1 MRMYLNIYKFLP
13 ITEVEGPGK
22 RACIW
27 VQGCSIRC
35 EKCALPQTWP
45 KTGGQR
51 VSVDELADKIV
62 GIEGLEG
69 VTFTGGEPFDQS
81 KALFELALRLK
92 EAGLSIITFTGYK
105 LEDILDSVDDSWQDL
120 VSLVDILIDSPYV
133 YEKSDFSRPLVGSSN
148 QRYHFLTNRYSEMDL
163 SSNSQRIE
171 IRIQKNGTISVNGQ
185 LNPVYLEKIFNELI

>member
-35 EKCALPQTWP
+35 EKCALPQTWS
-45 KTGGQR
+45 KAEGQR

-62 GIEGLEG
+62 GIEGIEG
-69 VTFTGGEPFDQS
+69 VTFTGGEPFDQP
-81 KALFELALRLK
+81 KAVFELALKLK
-92 EAGLSIITFTGYK
+92 EAGLSIIIFTGYE
-105 LEDILDSVDDSWQDL
+105 LEYILDSKDKLWQDL